1 MKQENA
7 CWVAQY
13 DKGRVVQEIEE
24 IAADHILVGSRHR
37 KSKSGPFFKYALGKY
52 VVPSPPEFRR
62 DAYRALG
69 GMDNNSPGTLRPEIE
84 SDDKIGDAIQ
94 RRITSDPLA
103 GMVRRSSRSQS
114 EYSRLMAFI
123 DEVAY
128 EIRIPIAT
136 TTRMMRSMFA
146 CMRW

>member
-1 MKQENA
+1 MASMAPE
-7 CWVAQY
+7 C
-13 DKGRVVQEIEE
+13 GRE
-24 IAADHILVGSRHR
+24 
-37 KSKSGPFFKYALGKY
+37 
-52 VVPSPPEFRR
+52 
-62 DAYRALG
+62 AYSVLG
-69 GMDNNSPGTLRPEIE
+69 GMDNDSPSPARSQILTDGKMGGE
-84 SDDKIGDAIQ
+84 IQ
-94 RRITSDPLA
+94 RRIESDPLS
-103 GMVRRSSRSQS
+103 GMVRRSSRPQP